1 MKRFWISMIAAGL
14 LTIAAIAPAAADEH
28 SMTIDLDEVDGSG
41 VSGTATMTETDGETT
56 VSIELD
62 GTPEDGVHPVHI
74 HAGTCDDLG
83 DVVFPLEDVVDGM
96 SESTVEAS
104 IDDIMAAD
112 HAINVHLSEDEMDVY
127 VACGNIGT
135 GDEEDDAVMDDDAVA
150 EDDDDAAMDDDD
162 DAVAEDDDD
171 AVMDDDDDAVA
182 EDDDAAVEDDDAAVT
197 DDDDAEAADDADAIA
212 EEDDAADDAEDL
224 VPATGG
230 VAGFGAEA
238 GILMMTLAAGLT
250 LGAGVLIRRRSLQI

>member
-135 GDEEDDAVMDDDAVA
+135 GDEEDDAAMDDDAVA
-150 EDDDDAAMDDDD
+150 EDDDDAAVADDDDAAMDDDD
-162 DAVAEDDDD
+162 DAVAEDDD
-171 AVMDDDDDAVA
+171 AAMA
-182 EDDDAAVEDDDAAVT
+182 DDDAAMDDEDDAAADDDAMV
-197 DDDDAEAADDADAIA
+197 
-212 EEDDAADDAEDL
+212 EEDDTADDAEDL

-250 LGAGVLIRRRSLQI
+250 LGAGVLIRRRSLQV

>member
-150 EDDDDAAMDDDD
+150 EDDDDAVTDY
-162 DAVAEDDDD
+162 
-171 AVMDDDDDAVA
+171 DDDAVA